1 MKAKVIKKLQRI
13 GIFNLCFDIFCI
25 FVLKLQIIKSP
36 NPMQDKIFSY
46 IRKSV
51 SLFVILFFAASVSA
65 QTQIENFIPGSTLEG
80 VCYYLPRTAFRLVVT
95 AEKTVTTPGEFH
107 SYAYK
112 YMRIQNVPVHPTT
125 TWEVKSI
132 QLIPYGTPDKD
143 KAYSLKLKPRTVAPL
158 VSLTTDGL
166 LLGIN
171 TKESETHLPPVPES
185 KVLSPAIQ
193 PSDIQKFMTREMLQA
208 GSVAKMAELVAQ
220 EIYDIRES
228 RDALLRGEADNTPKD
243 GQQLKLMIDNL
254 ELQQRVLG
262 SLFVGTTEV
271 SQHTYAVDVVP
282 AEQTDKMV
290 LFRFSKWSGLVDS
303 DDMSG
308 VPYYMSLKTIG
319 ELPPQ
324 SLDAQIQVKR
334 GKMLSAVYYNVPAQ
348 VQVCIFSPTATF
360 VDMQLPMAQF
370 GYTEV
375 LSGVLFDKKPLTKVS
390 FFQQTGG
397 IKEIKADILN

>member
-25 FVLKLQIIKSP
+25 FVLKMQIIKSP

-65 QTQIENFIPGSTLEG
+65 QTQIENFIPGSTIEG

-112 YMRIQNVPVHPTT
+112 YMRIQNVPVRPTT

-171 TKESETHLPPVPES
+171 TQESETHLPPVPES

-228 RDALLRGEADNTPKD
+228 RDALLRGEADNTPRS
-243 GQQLKLMIDNL
+243 
-254 ELQQRVLG
+254 E
-262 SLFVGTTEV
+262 
-271 SQHTYAVDVVP
+271 DVV
-282 AEQTDKMV
+282 
-290 LFRFSKWSGLVDS
+290 
-303 DDMSG
+303 
-308 VPYYMSLKTIG
+308 
-319 ELPPQ
+319 
-324 SLDAQIQVKR
+324 
-334 GKMLSAVYYNVPAQ
+334 
-348 VQVCIFSPTATF
+348 
-360 VDMQLPMAQF
+360 
-370 GYTEV
+370 
-375 LSGVLFDKKPLTKVS
+375 
-390 FFQQTGG
+390 
-397 IKEIKADILN
+397 

>member
-1 MKAKVIKKLQRI
+1 
-13 GIFNLCFDIFCI
+13 
-25 FVLKLQIIKSP
+25 
-36 NPMQDKIFSY
+36 
-46 IRKSV
+46 
-51 SLFVILFFAASVSA
+51 
-65 QTQIENFIPGSTLEG
+65 
-80 VCYYLPRTAFRLVVT
+80 
-95 AEKTVTTPGEFH
+95 
-107 SYAYK
+107 
-112 YMRIQNVPVHPTT
+112 MRIQNVPVRPTT

-171 TKESETHLPPVPES
+171 TQESETHLPPVPES

-348 VQVCIFSPTATF
+348 VQVCIFNPTTTF